1 MWNTDW
7 KYVHLHHSF
16 TCFLFLFSNSLI
28 FFSSIRDYLH
38 QSMVHLHQS
47 TCVRCWCPPSF
58 RYRHHEPPWVL
69 LSTFFSLYIE
79 HIRIDNSYESYK
91 ISNSYKSYGL
101 TILMEQTKTKKI
113 IGDNA
118 TLLMAAEERKLAGN
132 KKELVEEKLGRS
144 HG

>member
-1 MWNTDW
+1 M
-7 KYVHLHHSF
+7 
-16 TCFLFLFSNSLI
+16 
-28 FFSSIRDYLH
+28 
-38 QSMVHLHQS
+38 
-47 TCVRCWCPPSF
+47 
-58 RYRHHEPPWVL
+58 
-69 LSTFFSLYIE
+69 STFFSLYIE